1 MALYTKRKQLFYF
14 RNFFLIFIFFL
25 IKISLYSQNNS
36 RVITTGVPFLLISP
50 DARSAGMGE
59 LGVATSPDVFSQ
71 QWNPS
76 KYVFAEKEKKIGL
89 SYTPYLSKLVN
100 DIFLAN
106 ITYSLKKNDRSA
118 WGFSLK
124 YFSLGDIQFN
134 DLIGNTIVQQGIE
147 RPNELTL
154 DASYGLK
161 LNQSFS
167 MAVAARYIRSDLKLS
182 SDADPTPANS
192 VGIDISGFYNGKTF
206 KFKKKNIRFRHGFN
220 ISNIGPR
227 LKYDEG
233 GQKNFIPTNI
243 KVGSS
248 LDLIMDESS
257 VLSFNLEFN
266 KLLVPSPIATYKD
279 GLFIGYQQ
287 PDVNF
292 LKGIFESFT
301 DAPGGFSEELKEI
314 TWAFGLEYVFQKSL
328 AIRTGYF
335 NESLD
340 KGSRRFLTLGAGFG
354 IDFANIDISYL
365 FSTSKIR
372 NPLENTLRFSITF
385 PLRGQNIEID
395 QDNGEFTNN

>member
-1 MALYTKRKQLFYF
+1 MSYF
-14 RNFFLIFIFFL
+14 RNFFLIFVLFQ

-76 KYVFAEKEKKIGL
+76 KYVFADEGKKIGL

-154 DASYGLK
+154 DASFGLK

-192 VGIDISGFYNGKTF
+192 IGIDISGFYNGKSF

-243 KVGSS
+243 KLGSS

-279 GLFIGYQQ
+279 GVFIGYQQ
-287 PDVNF
+287 PDVSF
-292 LKGIFESFT
+292 VKGIFESFT

-328 AIRTGYF
+328 ALRTGYF

-340 KGSRRFLTLGAGFG
+340 KGSRRFLTLGVGFG

-385 PLRGQNIEID
+385 PLRGQNTEIE

>member
-1 MALYTKRKQLFYF
+1 MALYTKRKQLSYL
-14 RNFFLIFIFFL
+14 RSFFLIFILFL

-106 ITYSLKKNDRSA
+106 ITYSLKKNDRNA

-182 SDADPTPANS
+182 SDADPTPAS
-192 VGIDISGFYNGKTF
+192 SIGIDISGFYNGKAF
-206 KFKKKNIRFRHGFN
+206 RFKKRGARFRHGFN

-243 KVGSS
+243 KIGSS
-248 LDLIMDESS
+248 LDLIMDEVS
-257 VLSFNLEFN
+257 VLSFNLELN
-266 KLLVPSPIATYKD
+266 KLLVPSPVATYKD
-279 GLFIGYQQ
+279 GVFIGYQQ
-287 PDVNF
+287 PDMSF
-292 LKGIFESFT
+292 IKGIFKSFS

-328 AIRTGYF
+328 ALRTGYF
-335 NESLD
+335 NESLE
-340 KGSRRFLTLGAGFG
+340 KGSRRFLTLGAGFD
-354 IDFANIDISYL
+354 IDFASIDISYL

-372 NPLENTLRFSITF
+372 NPLENTLRFSITL
-385 PLRGQNIEID
+385 PLSDQNTEID
-395 QDNGEFTNN
+395 QNNVEINND